1 MRVEP
6 IVLRMQNR
14 ESLAHGLDDSELCHR
29 QGDATVAMYDNEVAK
44 LNIQFTVERLPL
56 AAEVLDPRMVR
67 IPPGKFNEKHKH
79 AHETLIH
86 ILEGSGQVLID
97 DRVLPVSAGDS
108 ILVPRWAMHQTQ
120 NLGDTEM
127 RFLAVTDFRLSQR
140 ALVGDATD
148 YRMNAD
154 IDAKLRS

>member
-1 MRVEP
+1 
-6 IVLRMQNR
+6 
-14 ESLAHGLDDSELCHR
+14 
-29 QGDATVAMYDNEVAK
+29 
-44 LNIQFTVERLPL
+44 
-56 AAEVLDPRMVR
+56 MVR

-86 ILEGSGQVLID
+86 ILEGTGQVLID

-140 ALVGDATD
+140 AFVGDATD
-148 YRMNAD
+148 YRMNTD
-154 IDAKLRS
+154 IDAKIRS